1 MYYIGTFFAIICS
14 YSFLVGNQEFNSPQY
29 IPQKDIGTFS
39 YPKQGYPNINSYY
52 VKQNGRIFQK
62 RVDDLKKL
70 RKATKTSY
78 LVNPDFREIVEMA
91 YWFVKF
97 VGQFGKEYKAH
108 IAQKTEAKLKPD
120 AKDNEVKFSGAF
132 TKNTATM
139 ISYMRFFLKFLS
151 SFEKLF
157 KKV

>member
-1 MYYIGTFFAIICS
+1 MYYIGEIFAIISS

-29 IPQKDIGTFS
+29 ISQKDIGTFS
-39 YPKQGYPNINSYY
+39 YPRQGYPNTNSDYL
-52 VKQNGRIFQK
+52 KRNGRIFQK
-62 RVDDLKKL
+62 KVDDLKKL
-70 RKATKTSY
+70 RKATKSSY

-108 IAQKTEAKLKPD
+108 IAQKTEAELKPD

>member
-1 MYYIGTFFAIICS
+1 
-14 YSFLVGNQEFNSPQY
+14 
-29 IPQKDIGTFS
+29 
-39 YPKQGYPNINSYY
+39 
-52 VKQNGRIFQK
+52 
-62 RVDDLKKL
+62 
-70 RKATKTSY
+70 
-78 LVNPDFREIVEMA
+78 MA

-97 VGQFGKEYKAH
+97 VGQFGKEYKEH
-108 IAQKTEAKLKPD
+108 IAQKAEAELKPD
-120 AKDNEVKFSGAF
+120 AKDNEVKLSGAF